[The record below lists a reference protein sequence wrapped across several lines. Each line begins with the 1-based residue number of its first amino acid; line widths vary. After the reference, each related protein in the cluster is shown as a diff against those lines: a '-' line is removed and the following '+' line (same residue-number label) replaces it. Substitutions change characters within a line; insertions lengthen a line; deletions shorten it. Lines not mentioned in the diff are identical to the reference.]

1 MEAFIDPDGLL
12 RQGSRARLVDTCW
25 WGLRKCRTTVPFV
38 GLTAGQ
44 PGEQVKWPEISL
56 SPSCNPRLYLPFP
69 NQAQVHPGSES
80 QGELDRKA
88 VERLPPASERS
99 GISPRRWDPLDTQGF
114 REQVRGFPR
123 VPAQA
128 WPPRSK
134 QQTLAPLGSPAA
146 RILKPELPA
155 LSPLLGRMSGPLT
168 PSVPLHTSTGHHRL
182 RLCSLGASL
191 AAATDTALE
200 RGSRGPDGRRGGHK
214 VPPRALRSPRPV
226 PGESLLFSAGEVHL
240 QTARLEGVR
249 VVQEGKPQPGKV
261 RSHCD

>member
-155 LSPLLGRMSGPLT
+155 LSESPPRPDVRPTYPFGASPHVHRA
-168 PSVPLHTSTGHHRL
+168 PSPAALQPRGLAGCSNRH
-182 RLCSLGASL
+182 SLG
-191 AAATDTALE
+191 E
-200 RGSRGPDGRRGGHK
+200 RESR
-214 VPPRALRSPRPV
+214 
-226 PGESLLFSAGEVHL
+226 
-240 QTARLEGVR
+240 T
-249 VVQEGKPQPGKV
+249 
-261 RSHCD
+261 